1 MTIREA
7 SKQLGISS
15 STLYQ
20 LVATRKI
27 GCYRIGSKIL
37 FDPEDIAGFKA
48 SCRVSSTTASN
59 TPPSMPRLKLKH
71 ISLSRGTS

>member
-7 SKQLGISS
+7 SKQLGISP

-48 SCRVSSTTASN
+48 SCRVSTTASN